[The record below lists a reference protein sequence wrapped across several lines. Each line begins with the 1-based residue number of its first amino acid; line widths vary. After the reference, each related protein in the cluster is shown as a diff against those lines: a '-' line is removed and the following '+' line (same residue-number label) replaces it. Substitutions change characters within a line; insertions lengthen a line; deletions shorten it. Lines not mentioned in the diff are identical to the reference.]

1 MKQKSSWDTK
11 NDKVDVNIMQDDI
24 EDVSKKFKETE
35 TVYQNEEKRP
45 SNKHDSCYA
54 KMKQKSYR
62 VPKNDITKFDV
73 GSMTSEEV
81 EEKIKELYQKVDG
94 VWECL
99 ACNYTSTNKSSHVR
113 RHIEIHLDGLSYT
126 CTMSNKAFR
135 SKSYPTPHKSTHHT

>member
-1 MKQKSSWDTK
+1 
-11 NDKVDVNIMQDDI
+11 MQDDI

-35 TVYQNEEKRP
+35 TVYQNEGIRP
-45 SNKHDSCYA
+45 SNKHDSGYA

-99 ACNYTSTNKSSHVR
+99 ACNYTSSNKSSHVR

-126 CTMSNKAFR
+126 CNMCNKEFR
-135 SKSYPTPHKSTHHT
+135 SKSYLTTHKYTHHK